1 MTSVNP
7 VTYGLAKAL
16 GAITKSKPV
25 KVLKE
30 KFQENPEGTLAATTV
45 ASIVVKDGIGC
56 YKYVTQ
62 SLNNKD
68 IPDDKRA
75 FVASMDLTNGS
86 LMIGTQIA
94 MFYLMRKYS
103 APMYNKLF
111 KKSFSPK
118 AKRDMLTWLRM
129 ESQKAKLPQPKKNAV
144 EKIFEEKRKEGLD
157 LFKFIFDVGIAT
169 IIGKRIITPFIATP
183 LASIVQQKFFPLDKD
198 KENVDLEEQF
208 ENKVDEIKDSIE
220 DKVENK
226 IDNVK
231 DKIENKVDNIKELNK
246 KENLEEKDEKDDD

>member
-1 MTSVNP
+1 MASVNP
-7 VTYGLAKAL
+7 VTSGLAKAL

-25 KVLKE
+25 RALTKT
-30 KFQENPEGTLAATTV
+30 FQENPEGALAATTV
-45 ASIVVKDGIGC
+45 TSIVIKDGIGC

-62 SLNNKD
+62 SLNNKE
-68 IPDDKRA
+68 IPEDKRA

-103 APMYNKLF
+103 APMFNKLF
-111 KKSFSPK
+111 KKSFNPK

-129 ESQKAKLPQPKKNAV
+129 EAKKLGQAQPKKNVV

-183 LASIVQQKFFPLDKD
+183 LAGIVQQKFFPLDKD

-208 ENKVDEIKDSIE
+208 EDKVDEIKDSIE

-226 IDNVK
+226 IDSVK
-231 DKIENKVDNIKELNK
+231 NKIENKVDNVKEAYK
-246 KENLEEKDEKDDD
+246 KEDVEGKEEDDD